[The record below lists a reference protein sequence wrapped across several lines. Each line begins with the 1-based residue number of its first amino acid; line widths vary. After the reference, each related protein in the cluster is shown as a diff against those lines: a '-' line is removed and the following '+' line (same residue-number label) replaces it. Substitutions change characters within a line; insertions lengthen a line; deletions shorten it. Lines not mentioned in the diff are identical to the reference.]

1 MNSNVRAQAQA
12 YFEAA
17 ENSEKFIKN
26 YQELKLN
33 IEVPYETRKSLHDS
47 VHTTLG
53 IAKEKRRIY
62 EQTIPTANDCLKG
75 FITKM

>member
-1 MNSNVRAQAQA
+1 MNANVRALAQS

-47 VHTTLG
+47 VHTTLRT
-53 IAKEKRRIY
+53 AKDKRRAY
-62 EQTIPTANDCLKG
+62 E
-75 FITKM
+75 

>member
-1 MNSNVRAQAQA
+1 MTDMNSNVRTLAQS

-17 ENSEKFIKN
+17 ETTEKFIKN

-33 IEVPYETRKSLHDS
+33 IEVPYETRKSLNDS

-53 IAKEKRRIY
+53 TAKDKRRMY
-62 EQTIPTANDCLKG
+62 E
-75 FITKM
+75 

>member
-1 MNSNVRAQAQA
+1 MRGLAQA

-53 IAKEKRRIY
+53 TARDKRRMY
-62 EQTIPTANDCLKG
+62 EQSIPQANDCLKG
-75 FITKM
+75 FVTKM